1 MDDRQNDDLVDDEPV
16 KKRWT
21 VKKLPIK
28 GGHVLRSAM
37 LSENDHHTPQWVMVE
52 GVTEV

>member
-1 MDDRQNDDLVDDEPV
+1 MDGSHNDNLADEPPA

-37 LSENDHHTPQWVMVE
+37 LSENDRHTPQWVQVE
-52 GVTEV
+52 GEVES